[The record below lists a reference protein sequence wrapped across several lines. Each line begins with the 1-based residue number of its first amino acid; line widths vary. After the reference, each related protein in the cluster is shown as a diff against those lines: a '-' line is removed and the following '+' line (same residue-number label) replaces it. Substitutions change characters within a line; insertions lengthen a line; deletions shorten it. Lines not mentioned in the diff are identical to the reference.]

1 RFEFAFRINKEI
13 YAYMLVWTKAQI
25 ANGAT
30 SEEAVQRWVDG
41 LDRALFQKVLPKIHG
56 SRSALGDSLKALH
69 AFLGGSHADSAPPAK
84 YTLGAEA
91 PTRIEPAEAIAL
103 PAGKEFGR
111 CRTKL
116 LEMHARL
123 LSRNYVSFVK

>member
-1 RFEFAFRINKEI
+1 
-13 YAYMLVWTKAQI
+13 MLVWIKAQI
-25 ANGAT
+25 VNGIAPADAM
-30 SEEAVQRWVDG
+30 SRWIDG

-56 SRSALGDSLKALH
+56 NRSALGDSLKAIH
-69 AFLGGSHADSAPPAK
+69 AFLGGWNADSESPAR
-84 YTLGAEA
+84 YSLGAEA
-91 PTRIEPAEAIAL
+91 STRIEPSEGIAL

-111 CRTKL
+111 CRAKL